1 MLIEIGTPA
10 VLPLGLVKVQQA
22 AGDKLCLLGLTVQHP
37 PVNLFV
43 QQHPGRLD
51 ITGARAD
58 VGYEAA
64 NRFFA
69 HYQKPARAQ
78 VEIETTI
85 PAFMGLESTALMK
98 LAMVQGLS
106 WLSDLP
112 HDQSAADEYAQL
124 LGLTVRDG
132 LALAAF
138 KQGGLLLVDMASG
151 EVVQRLAIT
160 HERDREAWSLVLF
173 FPRTPPDIDPHFEAL
188 QYAALQQAAP
198 AVSEKTGDLVTRDM
212 KKAVQLRDEVAF
224 GQALLLLQQ
233 TTNQALAQM
242 GRLVELTAE
251 EQGVVEI
258 MQHSGAIAWGRS
270 ATGLA
275 LFGLIKGA
283 DASRQ
288 LRAAV
293 MKQVGYFGGLVMATI
308 TDNEGSRL
316 VVKQADLND
325 NKLPPVRVRPDLL
338 KGGRS

>member
-10 VLPLGLVKVQQA
+10 MLPLGLVKVRHA
-22 AGDKLCLLGLTVQHP
+22 AGEKLCLLGLTVQHP
-37 PVNLFV
+37 PVNLFM
-43 QQHPGRLD
+43 QQHAHRLD

-69 HYQKPARAQ
+69 YHQKPARAQ

-112 HDQSAADEYAQL
+112 HDSGGGDAYAQL
-124 LGLTVRDG
+124 LGLTARDG
-132 LALAAF
+132 LALAGF

-151 EVVQRLAIT
+151 EVVQRLTIT
-160 HERDREAWSLVLF
+160 HEREKEAWSLVLF
-173 FPRTPPDIDPHFEAL
+173 FPRTPPGIDPEFEET
-188 QYAALQQAAP
+188 QYAALRQAAA

-212 KKAVQLRDEVAF
+212 KKAIQLRDEVAF

-233 TTNQALAQM
+233 TTNQALAQT

-251 EQGVVEI
+251 ERGVVEM
-258 MQHSGAIAWGRS
+258 MQRSGAVAWGRS

-288 LRAAV
+288 LRAAI

-308 TDNEGSRL
+308 TDNEGSRFA
-316 VVKQADLND
+316 VKKEDLND
-325 NKLPPVRVRPDLL
+325 TKLSPVRVRPDLP
-338 KGGRS
+338 KGQA